1 MAKSS
6 RGGLTN
12 YEKQDVLYS
21 QFQRIIRKAEWEERN
36 PDKRELTQVEKL
48 ILQSKIDREKF
59 QKKHGNKKD
68 TRMFSQRISFYN
80 PDNPLNGSTSWS
92 KQQWADYREKI
103 KAEEKAKKQ
112 QS

>member
-48 ILQSKIDREKF
+48 IQQSRIDREKF
-59 QKKHGNKKD
+59 QKKHGD
-68 TRMFSQRISFYN
+68 RVQRQMSNRVSFYN
-80 PDNPLNGSTSWS
+80 PNNPLNGSSSWS
-92 KQQWADYREKI
+92 KEQHAEYRKSQ
-103 KAEEKAKKQ
+103 KNQK
-112 QS
+112 

>member
-59 QKKHGNKKD
+59 QKKHGDRDK
-68 TRMFSQRISFYN
+68 RMFSQRISFYN
-80 PDNPLNGSTSWS
+80 PNNPLNGSTSWS
-92 KQQWADYREKI
+92 KQQWADYRAKV